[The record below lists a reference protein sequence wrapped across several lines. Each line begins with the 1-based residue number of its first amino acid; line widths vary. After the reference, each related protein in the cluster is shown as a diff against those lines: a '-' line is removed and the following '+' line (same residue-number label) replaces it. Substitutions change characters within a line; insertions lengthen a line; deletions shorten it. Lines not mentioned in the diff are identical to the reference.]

1 MAKRLSPNEIGL
13 IKEMR
18 RLQKL
23 YLTGHSR
30 YILGEMIRLQ
40 KKVDNILNKIDDLP
54 GMKQNQ
60 LRMF

>member
-1 MAKRLSPNEIGL
+1 MAKKLSSSDIGL

-18 RLQKL
+18 RLQKM
-23 YLTGHSR
+23 YLAGHSK

-40 KKVDNILNKIDDLP
+40 RKVDNILNKIDDLP
-54 GMKQNQ
+54 GMNGNQ